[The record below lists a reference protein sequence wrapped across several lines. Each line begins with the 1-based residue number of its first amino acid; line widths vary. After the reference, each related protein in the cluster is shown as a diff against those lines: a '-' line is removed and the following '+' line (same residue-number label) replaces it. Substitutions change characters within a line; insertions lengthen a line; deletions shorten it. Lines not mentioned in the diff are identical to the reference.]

1 MRHIW
6 FVVLIAIVGLP
17 AYAQTPLRGSGQLS
31 GVVQSETGQPLV
43 SAQVV
48 LRNAADSTA
57 VRGAVSGS
65 DGRFL
70 IDGIQPGNYN
80 LRITFVGY
88 KPHDVLRIV
97 LTNEQPRVELGTL
110 KLAVAPIALTQVEAT
125 AAKAPVVMEADRTI
139 HDTRD
144 MIAAKGGKAV
154 DVLRGIPELEVDV
167 NGNVSMRGNQTV
179 AIQFNGKTAPLKGD
193 ALTNYLQQMPG
204 ERIAKVEVIPNPG
217 AKYDPEGAGGIV
229 NIVLKE
235 NSDLGLSGN
244 VSLNGSTRLTR
255 GGGMRIN
262 YQKGRLTFFTG
273 GNISINNSTNRL
285 DDLRR
290 NLLATPITLFHQ
302 NSTSKN
308 FSRFGYVDLNT
319 ELKVGKQA
327 TVWLNGSTYGSSN
340 HLSTLTANEIL
351 TDDMALLDNF
361 DRSNRSTNAYLG
373 ATVSM
378 GFKQVFVPNKHELSF
393 DLSRDASGNDY
404 EGRVR
409 QLLADPSAPVQLT
422 HNDSDYHTDENA
434 FTIDYTRALRA
445 GKLEAG
451 TRFSARHTDFDI
463 TANMLADE
471 QVDGA
476 TSTTRNNYEYRER
489 FNSAYVTLNR
499 PVNKFSLMAGLRGE
513 IATTDFQLPVSGDAF
528 DNRYNTLFPSAAV
541 SYDFGG
547 GKTLRVNY
555 SKRIGRPAP
564 DVLNPYSI
572 VIDPLNRQV
581 GNPNLR
587 PNYTHSASAELSR
600 VAAFGTLRLATYYRR
615 TTDQWT
621 NIKHVDT
628 LGVSTV
634 TWVNLADMET
644 YGATATASLKPV
656 RGVSGSLTV
665 NSYRELRDAGNL
677 TQDYVRSAYRWSLNA
692 NSTIKLNES
701 TNAQMNANY
710 RPAQILVQGHIS
722 GMLITSLGVRRQLM
736 DKKAS
741 LNLFVTDPFALFRYD
756 FVTNDRTHEQLSHT
770 RPNIRQASLTFTYNW
785 GKPPEQQA
793 KRPNQDNSSTSE
805 TVQIR

>member
-1 MRHIW
+1 MRLLCLVI
-6 FVVLIAIVGLP
+6 LIATIGSP
-17 AYAQTPLRGSGQLS
+17 ASAQVS
-31 GVVQSETGQPLV
+31 GVVESEMGQPLV
-43 SAQVV
+43 SAQIA
-48 LRNAADSTA
+48 LRNATDSSA
-57 VRGAVSGS
+57 VRGTLTGS

-70 IDGIQPGNYN
+70 IDGIKPGNYD

-88 KPHDVLRIV
+88 KPHNVLHIV
-97 LTNEQPRVELGTL
+97 ITDQQPRVDLGTM
-110 KLAVAPIALTQVEAT
+110 KLAAAPIELTQIEAT
-125 AAKAPVVMEADRTI
+125 AAKSPVVIEADRTI

-144 MIAAKGGKAV
+144 MVAAKGGKAV

-167 NGNVSMRGNQTV
+167 NGNVTMRGNQTV
-179 AIQFNGKTAPLKGD
+179 SIQFNGKTAPMKGE

-204 ERIAKVEVIPNPG
+204 DRIAKIEVIPNPG
-217 AKYDPEGAGGIV
+217 AKYDPEGGGGIV

-235 NSDLGLSGN
+235 NVDLGLSGN
-244 VSLNGSTRLTR
+244 VSLNVSTRLTR
-255 GGGMRIN
+255 GAGMRIN
-262 YQKGRLTFFTG
+262 YQKGRFTFFTG

-308 FSRFGYVDLNT
+308 FSRFGYIDLNT

-340 HLSTLTANEIL
+340 RINALTANEIL
-351 TDDMALLDNF
+351 TDNMTLLDNY
-361 DRSNRSTNAYLG
+361 DRNNRSTNAYLG
-373 ATVSM
+373 ATVST

-393 DLSRDASGNDY
+393 DLTRDASSNDY
-404 EGRVR
+404 EGFVR
-409 QLLADPSAPVQLT
+409 QILANPSAPVRLT

-434 FTIDYTRALRA
+434 FTVDYTRALRK

-451 TRFSARHTDFDI
+451 TRISARHTDFDI
-463 TANMLADE
+463 IANVQADE
-471 QVDGA
+471 LDDVT
-476 TSTTRNNYEYRER
+476 TSITRNNYEYRES
-489 FNSAYVTLNR
+489 FNSAYATLNR
-499 PVNKFSLMAGLRGE
+499 PINKFSLTMGLRGE
-513 IATTDFQLPVSGDAF
+513 VATTDFRLPVSDELF
-528 DNRYNTLFPSAAV
+528 HNQYNTMFPSGAL

-564 DVLNPYSI
+564 DILNPYTI
-572 VIDPLNRQV
+572 VVDPLNRQV
-581 GNPNLR
+581 GNPGLR
-587 PNYTHSASAELSR
+587 PNYTHSASADFNKI
-600 VAAFGTLRLATYYRR
+600 AGFGTLRLSTYYRH

-628 LGVSTV
+628 SGVSTV
-634 TWVNLADMET
+634 TWENLADMQT

-656 RGVSGSLTV
+656 RGVSGSMTL
-665 NSYRELRDAGNL
+665 NGYRELRDAGNL

-692 NSTIKLNES
+692 NSTVKLNET
-701 TNAQMNANY
+701 TNAQMNINY
-710 RPAQILVQGHIS
+710 RPAQVLVQGHIS
-722 GMLITSLGVRRQLM
+722 GLLITSLGVRQQLM
-736 DKKAS
+736 NKKAS
-741 LNLFVTDPFALFRYD
+741 LNLFVTDPFSLFRYD
-756 FVTNDRTHEQLSHT
+756 IVTNDRTHEQLSHT
-770 RPNIRQASLTFTYNW
+770 RPSIRMASLNFTYNW

-793 KRPNQDNSSTSE
+793 KKNQESSTTSE